1 MGLNITCDRCGK
13 NINMEDRIN
22 LVVNNPRNDG
32 TRVLLNQQI
41 YLCKEHMKEF
51 PNIINRFM
59 STYMTN
65 KKT

>member
-1 MGLNITCDRCGK
+1 
-13 NINMEDRIN
+13 
-22 LVVNNPRNDG
+22 
-32 TRVLLNQQI
+32 LNQQI